1 MVKRDEMIELLTGV
15 QSSKRNYYTELKKTI
30 AETKKKNLQLEII
43 NDVMKSFNVN
53 MSMDGMLKNIS
64 DKLKT
69 IFFIDHISLSIR
81 KNNQLMMSNLYPM
94 EWKDSG
100 YELIFYKEKS
110 LFWEAI
116 DSREMVYQKISNGS
130 RIQQYLELDILAKMK
145 MKCVLAIPLFSKD
158 NIIGVLCI
166 SSKKETQYNHA
177 DLSFFQQ
184 LSDQLAVCLENVR
197 LFNEV
202 LNSKKEW
209 ENTFRAVKDMI
220 IVVDINGK
228 ILRMNDAAKNDLN
241 LKDERNLEEA
251 FGQETDFKKLLLKCI
266 HTREP
271 SYEELK
277 LFNQRICEVHS
288 YPVFNE
294 IDEMD
299 GMILYLKDVSN
310 KRIIEAQLIQSGKLA
325 AIGEMAA
332 GVAHE
337 LNNPLTAV
345 LGNSQLLLRNTEKND
360 LSYKLLT
367 DIYHCGK
374 RCKHIIQNLLTF
386 SRQDEYLFE
395 EFSVNEAIDQV
406 LSIIG
411 YQIEKQN
418 IHIEVKKE
426 EPMLP
431 INGSIQQIG
440 QIIINLLLNA
450 KDALENC
457 HSKQKKITIASN
469 IHMEGEKKW
478 VTLSV
483 TDNGAGIQ
491 ADRIQ
496 EIFNPFYTTKK
507 AVKGTGLGLSVSL
520 GIAEAHGGT
529 IKVNSMY
536 ENGSTFTLI
545 LPTHIEG
552 GLEYGEHFNYR

>member
-15 QSSKRNYYTELKKTI
+15 QSSKKNYYTELKRTI

-43 NDVMKSFNVN
+43 NDVMKSFNVD

-81 KNNQLMMSNLYPM
+81 KNDQLFLTNLYPM
-94 EWKDSG
+94 EWKKSG
-100 YELIFYKEKS
+100 YKNVFHKEQS
-110 LFWEAI
+110 LFWSAI
-116 DSREMVYQKISNGS
+116 ESRKMVYQVLSDES
-130 RIQQYLELDILAKMK
+130 YEHFLETDILAQLNMK
-145 MKCVLAIPLFSKD
+145 SVLAIPLFSKE
-158 NIIGVLCI
+158 NIVGILCI
-166 SSKKETQYNHA
+166 ASKSTSQYDQA

-197 LFNEV
+197 LYNEV

-220 IVVDINGK
+220 IVVDLYGR
-228 ILRMNDAAKNDLN
+228 ILRMNDAAIHA
-241 LKDERNLEEA
+241 LKWSDEQKSIHEIIGAENEL
-251 FGQETDFKKLLLKCI
+251 KKLLLKCI
-266 HTREP
+266 HTKEP

-277 LFNQRICEVHS
+277 LFNQRIYEVHS

-294 IDEMD
+294 TGEMD
-299 GMILYLKDVSN
+299 GMILYMKDVS
-310 KRIIEAQLIQSGKLA
+310 KRRKIEAQLIQSGKLA

-345 LGNSQLLLRNTEKND
+345 LGNSQLLLRNTNEQD
-360 LSYKLLT
+360 LSFKLLT

-395 EFSVNEAIDQV
+395 EFSVNDAIDQV

-418 IHIEVKKE
+418 IYIKVRKKE
-426 EPMLP
+426 PILP

-440 QIIINLLLNA
+440 QIVINLLLNA
-450 KDALENC
+450 KDALESRD
-457 HSKQKKITIASN
+457 SKQKTITIESN
-469 IHMEGEKKW
+469 VLEEEEKKW
-478 VTLSV
+478 VTLTV
-483 TDNGAGIQ
+483 TDNGTGIQ
-491 ADRIQ
+491 SERIQ

-529 IKVNSMY
+529 IKVDSIY
-536 ENGSTFTLI
+536 EKGSTFTLF
-545 LPTHIEG
+545 LPAQLEG
-552 GLEYGEHFNYR
+552 R